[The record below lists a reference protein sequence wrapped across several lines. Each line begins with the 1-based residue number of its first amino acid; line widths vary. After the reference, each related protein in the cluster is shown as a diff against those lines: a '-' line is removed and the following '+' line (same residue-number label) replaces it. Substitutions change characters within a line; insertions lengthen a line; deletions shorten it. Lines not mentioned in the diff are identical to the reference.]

1 MSTIEEMIRT
11 PWVHWTLAVAYAGTI
26 LSIVGIIVSENRNP
40 VKSLAWVTVLLMFP
54 IGGIVLY
61 VFFGRSIKNTRM
73 ISRRGGRRG
82 GGGAQEVSI
91 MGATMWRYS
100 TAARSLRLWSV
111 I

>member
-40 VKSLAWVTVLLMFP
+40 VKSLAWVTVLLMCP

-73 ISRRGGRRG
+73 ISRRPRP
-82 GGGAQEVSI
+82 GGGAGSKPAAGERRV
-91 MGATMWRYS
+91 MGY
-100 TAARSLRLWSV
+100 
-111 I
+111 

>member
-73 ISRRGGRRG
+73 ISRRNRRRL
-82 GGGAQEVSI
+82 VSRI
-91 MGATMWRYS
+91 SGICRPKRGSRYS
-100 TAARSLRLWSV
+100 WRSR
-111 I
+111 